1 MHPAQTLLSRDDIT
15 ARLPDITCPVLVV
28 HGTDDMAITIDK
40 AEIVAAT
47 VPDCRGLV
55 RVRGAGHSPNMTHP
69 AEVNSALVQFLDEL
83 NV

>member
-1 MHPAQTLLSRDDIT
+1 LSRDDIT

-40 AEIVAAT
+40 AQAVAAA

-55 RVRGAGHSPNMTHP
+55 RIQGAGHAPNMTH
-69 AEVNSALVQFLDEL
+69 ADEVNSALVQFLDEL
-83 NV
+83 SV